1 MSIHQEQQPRLF
13 QKKDSAVSQP
23 SRKGRKL
30 TMMDTNTVIAI
41 SQLITSICAI
51 IALPLTVIVAVLSSR
66 NSSKK

>member
-1 MSIHQEQQPRLF
+1 M
-13 QKKDSAVSQP
+13 DQP

-51 IALPLTVIVAVLSSR
+51 IALPLTVIVAVWAKKSSD
-66 NSSKK
+66 K